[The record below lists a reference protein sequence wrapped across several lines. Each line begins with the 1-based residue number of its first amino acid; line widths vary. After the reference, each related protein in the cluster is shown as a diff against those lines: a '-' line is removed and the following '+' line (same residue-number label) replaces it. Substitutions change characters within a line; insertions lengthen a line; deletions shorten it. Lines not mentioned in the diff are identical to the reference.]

1 MYYLVL
7 PDCGDVGDMIDVQS
21 MKRRQAER
29 KYLID
34 IIKCLRY
41 LARQGIPLQ
50 GHDDNDNLTQALL
63 LLGAKDDN
71 IIKHLQG
78 QIGHKYTH
86 HNMQNELLDIMAS
99 QVLREKLSA
108 IRERKIFSLIADEGT
123 DISNIEQLSLCI
135 RSVDDNFEVSEDFVG
150 FYELSNIKS
159 ETIVNSIKDILIR
172 CHLSLDN
179 CRGQTYDGASNMM
192 GKRSGVSA
200 KICREQPKAKTI
212 HCQGHSLSLAVKS
225 LTQGCAILRDTLGTV
240 AEICVLVKY
249 SPKREKILGNIMENI
264 EGDFGDGTR
273 IDHRSKLDKLCVTRW
288 TVRAKCYK
296 KILDNYEALLQ
307 LWNEALEEN
316 LDIDTKS
323 RIGGCKKQMEMFAFY
338 FGLSLS
344 QRFYAITDNL
354 SKTLQKEKMSALQ
367 GKELADLTVETLENM
382 RNESDFKLL
391 YEKIT
396 MYAKKISAIL
406 EPAVPRKRK
415 RPHYSILQYV
425 EGGTQSSQEA
435 YYRDNAY
442 DYFKPIYYEALDS
455 IIHVIKE
462 RFNQPAFEMYAET
475 EQLLLKAAKKQDI
488 TDDLKVLQ
496 RNFEGDYDANS
507 IEAELPLLPAIFQ
520 CHPINFEDI
529 VQTFQSIS
537 REKRLLMKNIACI
550 IKIILTNGATSA
562 TPERSFSMLRR
573 IKTWMRSRM
582 SQKRLNSLSIIY
594 CHKSILDEL
603 PLVDVANEFVGVQPD
618 RQNSFGRFTEKDI

>member
-1 MYYLVL
+1 
-7 PDCGDVGDMIDVQS
+7 
-21 MKRRQAER
+21 
-29 KYLID
+29 
-34 IIKCLRY
+34 
-41 LARQGIPLQ
+41 
-50 GHDDNDNLTQALL
+50 
-63 LLGAKDDN
+63 
-71 IIKHLQG
+71 
-78 QIGHKYTH
+78 
-86 HNMQNELLDIMAS
+86 
-99 QVLREKLSA
+99 
-108 IRERKIFSLIADEGT
+108 
-123 DISNIEQLSLCI
+123 
-135 RSVDDNFEVSEDFVG
+135 
-150 FYELSNIKS
+150 
-159 ETIVNSIKDILIR
+159 
-172 CHLSLDN
+172 
-179 CRGQTYDGASNMM
+179 
-192 GKRSGVSA
+192 
-200 KICREQPKAKTI
+200 
-212 HCQGHSLSLAVKS
+212 
-225 LTQGCAILRDTLGTV
+225 
-240 AEICVLVKY
+240 
-249 SPKREKILGNIMENI
+249 
-264 EGDFGDGTR
+264 
-273 IDHRSKLDKLCVTRW
+273 
-288 TVRAKCYK
+288 
-296 KILDNYEALLQ
+296 
-307 LWNEALEEN
+307 
-316 LDIDTKS
+316 
-323 RIGGCKKQMEMFAFY
+323 MFAFY

-435 YYRDNAY
+435 YYPDNAY

-455 IIHVIKE
+455 IIHVIIE

-496 RNFEGDYDANS
+496 RKFEGDYDANS